1 MYSGVCITLQVSL
14 AVQILASSENMKVV
28 PQYHTILHCVCSKKI
43 VPSGKNRTMTTCMTT
58 L

>member
-14 AVQILASSENMKVV
+14 AVQILVSSENMKAD
-28 PQYHTILHCVCSKKI
+28 PQYCIVYVVRKLCQVAKI
-43 VPSGKNRTMTTCMTT
+43 A